1 MEEIPPDG
9 SDVLQLIL
17 AACKFLDLLLV
28 LQSEDFQM
36 FVPRPLTLSFFP
48 LPY

>member
-1 MEEIPPDG
+1 MDEPPPDG
-9 SDVLQLIL
+9 SEQLQLIL

-36 FVPRPLTLSFFP
+36 YVIPTKGTLKVDDH
-48 LPY
+48 